1 MLTKF
6 WIIYKLF
13 KFNYLNIGEVQMEP
27 KLNHQVGIS
36 RNSIPENNV
45 LRQVE
50 EFEDKLREDNLK
62 LFNQFRLKDLI
73 VKENAQ
79 VPKL

>member
-1 MLTKF
+1 
-6 WIIYKLF
+6 
-13 KFNYLNIGEVQMEP
+13 MEP
-27 KLNHQVGIS
+27 KLNHQVGRS